1 MKPAPF
7 KFFAPTSI
15 DEALDH
21 LENYG
26 YDAKILAGGQ
36 SLIPTMNFRL
46 AQPAV
51 LIDLNKVEDLF
62 FIEQNEAGDIRMGA
76 MTRQRQIEKSEL
88 IKEKVP
94 LVHEAMP
101 FIAHPQIRNRG
112 TIGGSIAH
120 ADPSGELPALALALE
135 AKFKLVKKSGERWVV
150 AQDFFIGLFST
161 DLQPEEILAE
171 ISIPVLAKRSGCA
184 FQEISRRHGDY
195 AMVGV
200 AAVVT
205 LDEHGK
211 CENAAITLLSVGDA
225 PVQAHKAKQL
235 LIGEKASAKVIEAAA
250 EMVSSSDID
259 PPNDIHA
266 SAKFR
271 RHLAKVLTK
280 RVLTQAFQRANKS

>member
-7 KFFAPTSI
+7 KFFAPASI

-46 AQPAV
+46 EQPAV

-62 FIEQNEAGDIRMGA
+62 FIEQSEADAIRIGA
-76 MTRQRQIEKSEL
+76 MTRQRQVEKSEL
-88 IKEKVP
+88 IKANVP

-112 TIGGSIAH
+112 TVGGSIAH

-150 AQDFFIGLFST
+150 AKDFFVGLFST

-171 ISIPVLAKRSGCA
+171 ISIPVLPKRSGCA

-205 LDEHGK
+205 LDEQKK
-211 CENAAITLLSVGDA
+211 CTNAAITLLSVGDA
-225 PVQAHKAKQL
+225 PVQAHKAEQL
-235 LIGEKASAKVIEAAA
+235 LIGETASEKVIEAAA
-250 EMVSSSDID
+250 EMVSSADID

-280 RVLTQAFQRANKS
+280 RVLTQAFQRAART

>member
-94 LVHEAMP
+94 LVHKAMP

-135 AKFKLVKKSGERWVV
+135 AKFKLVKKSGERWVI
-150 AQDFFIGLFST
+150 AQDFFVGLFST
-161 DLQPEEILAE
+161 DLQPEEILTE
-171 ISIPVLAKRSGCA
+171 ISIPVLPKRSGCA

-205 LDEHGK
+205 LDEHK
-211 CENAAITLLSVGDA
+211 QCTNAAITLLSVGDA
-225 PVQAHKAKQL
+225 PVQAHKAEQL